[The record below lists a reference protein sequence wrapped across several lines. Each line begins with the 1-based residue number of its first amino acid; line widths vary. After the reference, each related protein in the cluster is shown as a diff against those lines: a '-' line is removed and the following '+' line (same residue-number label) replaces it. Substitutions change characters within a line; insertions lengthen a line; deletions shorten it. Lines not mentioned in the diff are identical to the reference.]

1 MPKPNIRK
9 FQESI
14 TNELDAIKNR
24 VRDLIGN
31 ANWGEEGRYKEA
43 ILSKVISQFL
53 PANLK
58 IGTGFIMSNDDHL
71 YGQNNLISTQI
82 DIIIY
87 EDKTPVIFREGD
99 FVILTENA
107 VRAVIE
113 VKSKI
118 SIFSSD
124 NENSLNKIVEK
135 LNKLKQFK
143 TFVSQ
148 EKRKKFVGIFS
159 FDYSGSFNSNRVEE
173 ALIQSGGFINHI
185 SLGTNKFVRFWENP
199 NKLNPPISRVA
210 PCYIRYDLKN
220 LSFSY
225 FISNLL
231 HMVADEDPVERYW
244 FSFPIE
250 GSKEMH
256 RQDATIYLTSE

>member
-1 MPKPNIRK
+1 MPGQNIRR

-14 TNELDAIKNR
+14 TNELEVTKNR
-24 VRDLIGN
+24 VRDLIGD

-58 IGTGFIMSNDDHL
+58 IGTGFIVSNNDYL
-71 YGQNNLISTQI
+71 TGRNNLISTQI

-99 FVILTENA
+99 FVILTEKA

-118 SIFSSD
+118 TNYNSK
-124 NENSLNKIVEK
+124 NENALNKIIEK
-135 LNKLKQFK
+135 LNRLNKFD
-143 TFVSQ
+143 TFRNQ
-148 EKRKKFVGIFS
+148 NERKKFVGIFS
-159 FDYSGSFNSNRVEE
+159 FDYDGDFNSPKVEE
-173 ALIQSGGFINHI
+173 GLRSSKGFVNHI
-185 SLGTNKFVRFWENP
+185 SLGSNKFVRFWKNP
-199 NKLNPPISRVA
+199 DGLTPPVDRLE
-210 PCYIRYDLKN
+210 PCYIRYNLIN

-231 HMVADEDPVERYW
+231 HIVADEDPIERYW

-250 GSKEMH
+250 GTKEIY
-256 RQDATIYLTSE
+256 REEPIIYLTNN